1 MNLTRWLEAL
11 AASYPNFQMTKLQAF
26 EYKQEFDSWTM
37 TDEQWLDL
45 KSLVRR
51 RHTFFPSIAEL
62 EEIRDEIRRGILAVS
77 KPPTGPVWET
87 WLDDDGKWQARRPQ
101 NWNGKG
107 IGQ

>member
-1 MNLTRWLEAL
+1 MNIPNWLNSL
-11 AASYPNFQMTKLQAF
+11 ANSYPNYKLTKLQIY
-26 EYKQEFDSWTM
+26 EYHQELDPWVL

-87 WLDDDGKWQARRPQ
+87 WLGDDGKWYARRPQ
-101 NWNGKG
+101 R
-107 IGQ
+107 IR